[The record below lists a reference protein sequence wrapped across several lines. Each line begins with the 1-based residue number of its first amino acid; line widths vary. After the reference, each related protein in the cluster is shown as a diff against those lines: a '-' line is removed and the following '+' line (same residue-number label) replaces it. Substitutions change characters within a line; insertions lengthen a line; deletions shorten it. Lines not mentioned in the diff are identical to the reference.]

1 MGDREDI
8 PEMSQNVERE
18 KNKRS
23 NKKQQAAA
31 LAYVDFVVSDIFI

>member
-18 KNKRS
+18 KNKRK
-23 NKKQQAAA
+23 KKQQAAA